1 MTLRGALAPLLVWV
15 AAGANAYSQHYAH
28 LSGVIRDPS
37 GAAVPG
43 ATITLTGEETG
54 FRRITQSGGDGA
66 YLVASLYAGVYK
78 ITVRKPGFRTLVRF
92 GVKLEAGRSLQLDF
106 MLPLGSIEEE
116 ITVTGAPAVLNG
128 EDAAVSTLLERDHI
142 ERLPLSGRNLLGL
155 LELAPGAVVT
165 PATRGEAG
173 QFTVSGQR
181 PNAHYFAVDGLSA
194 NTGVSAGGLPAQ
206 STGGA
211 LPSMTALGSLH
222 SLIPPAAIEELR
234 IQTAGATA
242 EFGRQPG
249 AQVLVASRSG
259 SNEFHGSLAHAF
271 RNGALDA
278 RDWFANRYGLP
289 VSGVRLDQSGGG
301 LGGPMRRNRTFF
313 FLAADRLRLSDPV
326 ASHAAVPS
334 ENVRA
339 TAPEWVQ
346 PVIDLFPAP
355 NGEPLGAGLAEW
367 MGLYRRRA
375 RLDAASLRLD
385 HALTGR
391 LTAFARFNEARS
403 SNEFTALQVNDL
415 GLRHRSLTAALNMR
429 LTPGLVVDLKANRS
443 ASRAASE
450 WRLPPALAGECAL
463 APLTA
468 YFLSSASCDYL
479 FRFSIAGLGQAVA
492 GAEPGY
498 WQTQEHLLAT
508 AELNFRRH
516 RVRLGGDI
524 RRFVPNR
531 RDKLGTF
538 SLIADSLEDL
548 LAARELWIAIAPA
561 RQLRSR
567 LDEFSVFAHDSWRLR
582 PDFTLSLGLRWEY
595 APAPAL
601 APPGGAP
608 APLIA
613 YAFPGQ
619 SRVWNSGSGHFAP
632 RLAIAWRPAPLPNT
646 VLRGGW
652 GVYYNS
658 TLSIAT
664 DLVNGGP
671 LSIAQFG
678 RRRAVPFST
687 LLSFGFAPDL
697 RLPALH
703 QWNVT
708 LEHALAGRQL
718 LSASYVGSSGVRLL
732 RREFAGDGS
741 SQTLWLALA
750 TNHGASAYHA
760 LQLQYRRPMARGVQ
774 ALAAYSWSHSID
786 NSSSDSLLH
795 WAGAGLAAAR
805 DRGPSDFDVRGALTL
820 ALTLETAPNGGGSLL
835 RQLKSGWSLDTLFRA
850 RTGFPVTVLAGEYA
864 LGLGFANAFRPD
876 LVSGEPVWLE
886 DPGSPGGRRL
896 NRAAFRYRPE
906 AQGTLGRN
914 AIRGFGMHQLDAAL
928 TRTLLTRER
937 VSVTARLEVFNLF
950 NHPNFA
956 DPARFLSSPLFG
968 IAPSMLNLMLGT
980 GSPASGLTPA
990 FQAGGARAMQL
1001 SLGVSF

>member
-1 MTLRGALAPLLVWV
+1 MWFV
-15 AAGANAYSQHYAH
+15 AGVNAYAQHYAH
-28 LSGVIRDPS
+28 LSGIIRDPS

-78 ITVRKPGFRTLVRF
+78 ITVRKPGFRTLIRF

-116 ITVTGAPAVLNG
+116 ITVTGAPALLNG
-128 EDAAVSTLLERDHI
+128 EDAAVSTLLERERI
-142 ERLPLSGRNLLGL
+142 ERLPLHARNLLGL
-155 LELAPGAVVT
+155 VELAPGAVVT
-165 PATRGEAG
+165 PASRGEAG

-181 PNAHYFAVDGLSA
+181 PNAHYFAVDGVSA

-234 IQTAGATA
+234 IQTAGATT

-249 AQVLVASRSG
+249 AQVLLASRSG
-259 SNEFHGSLAHAF
+259 SNEFHGSLAHVF

-278 RDWFANRYGLP
+278 RDWFANRSGLA
-289 VSGVRLDQSGGG
+289 VSGVGLNHCGGG
-301 LGGPMRRNRTFF
+301 FGGPIRRNRTFF

-326 ASHAAVPS
+326 ALHAAVPS
-334 ENVRA
+334 EAVRA
-339 TAPEWVQ
+339 TAPGWVQ

-355 NGEPLGAGLAEW
+355 NGEPLSAGLAEW

-415 GLRHRSLTAALNMR
+415 GLRHRSLTAGLNVR
-429 LTPGLVVDLKANRS
+429 LAPGLVFDLKANRS
-443 ASRAASE
+443 ESRASSR
-450 WRLPPALAGECAL
+450 WRLPQALPGGCPLEA
-463 APLTA
+463 LTA
-468 YFLSSASCDYL
+468 YFLSNASCDYL
-479 FRFSIAGLGQAVA
+479 FRVSIAGLGQAVA

-498 WQTQEHLLAT
+498 WQAQEHLLAA
-508 AELNFRRH
+508 AEINARRH
-516 RVRLGGDI
+516 RMRLGADF
-524 RRFVPNR
+524 RRYTPTR
-531 RDKLGTF
+531 RDGLGTF
-538 SLIADSLEDL
+538 SLIADSLGDL
-548 LAARELWIAIAPA
+548 LAARELWVAIAPA
-561 RQLRSR
+561 RRLRSR
-567 LDEFSVFAHDSWRLR
+567 LDEFSLFAHDSWRLR
-582 PDFTLSLGLRWEY
+582 PDLTVSLGLRWEY

-619 SRVWNSGSGHFAP
+619 SRLWSSGYGHFAP

-646 VLRGGW
+646 VLRAGW
-652 GVYYNS
+652 GLFHHS

-687 LLSFGFAPDL
+687 LLSFGFAPGL
-697 RLPALH
+697 RLPAVH
-703 QWNVT
+703 HWNVT
-708 LEHALAGRQL
+708 LEHVFPGRQV
-718 LSASYVGSSGVRLL
+718 LSAGYVGSSGVRLL

-750 TNHGASAYHA
+750 TNRGASAYHA
-760 LQLQYRRPMARGVQ
+760 LQIQYRKPMARGVE

-795 WAGAGLAAAR
+795 WAGGGLAAVR
-805 DRGPSDFDVRGALTL
+805 DRGASDFDVRHAFTL
-820 ALTLETAPNGGGSLL
+820 ALRFETSPQGAGSLL
-835 RQLKSGWSLDTLFRA
+835 RRLRSGWSLDTILRA
-850 RTGFPVTVLAGEYA
+850 RGGFPVTVLASEYA
-864 LGLGFANAFRPD
+864 MGLGFANAFRPD
-876 LVSGEPVWLE
+876 LVSGESVWLE
-886 DPGSPGGRRL
+886 DPNAPGGRRL
-896 NRAAFRYRPE
+896 NAAAFRYRPE
-906 AQGTLGRN
+906 TQGTLGRN
-914 AIRGFGMHQLDAAL
+914 AIRGFGMHQIDAAL
-928 TRTLLTRER
+928 SRTLFNHER
-937 VSVTARLEVFNLF
+937 VSLKARLEVFNLF

-956 DPARFLSSPLFG
+956 DPVRFLSSPLFG
-968 IAPSMLNLMLGT
+968 VAPSMLNLMLGT

-990 FQAGGARAMQL
+990 LQAGGARAVQL
-1001 SLGVSF
+1001 SLGISL